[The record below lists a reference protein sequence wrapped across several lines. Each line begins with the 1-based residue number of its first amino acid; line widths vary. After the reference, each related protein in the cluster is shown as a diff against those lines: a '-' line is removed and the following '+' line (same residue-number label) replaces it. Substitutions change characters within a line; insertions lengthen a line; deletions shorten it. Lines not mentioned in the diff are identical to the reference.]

1 MRYCNNNFFLKK
13 DVLLRY
19 YFFHAD
25 EYLNW
30 IMMLADSGT
39 DFVRLVALW
48 ISLVGIVKHI
58 LDDLIMYVCA
68 YTYTNTLM
76 VESFF
81 VC

>member
-1 MRYCNNNFFLKK
+1 
-13 DVLLRY
+13 
-19 YFFHAD
+19 
-25 EYLNW
+25 
-30 IMMLADSGT
+30 MLADSGT